1 MFNHARLIRL
11 ITAAVASCAVTW
23 ALAVG
28 ASAVPPIDVPADT
41 GTSSAP
47 AFKAVPGDIDKVP
60 SASTAPAY
68 QPAIGDRLKTP
79 DPAQVDRVLNTVG
92 HDGRLP
98 TSVPG
103 GGDDNGTLELAL
115 VIGGLLAAFGAMT
128 VSVTRTQ
135 RPTMGA

>member
-1 MFNHARLIRL
+1 MFDHARLVRL
-11 ITAAVASCAVTW
+11 ITAALASCAVTW

-28 ASAVPPIDVPADT
+28 AFAVPATDVPTDT
-41 GTSSAP
+41 GATAAP
-47 AFKAVPGDIDKVP
+47 AFKAVPGDVDKVP
-60 SASTAPAY
+60 SAATAPAY

-79 DPAQVDRVLNTVG
+79 DPVQVDRVLNTVG

-115 VIGGLLAAFGAMT
+115 AIVGLLAAFGAMT
-128 VSVTRTQ
+128 VLVTRAQ
-135 RPTMGA
+135 RPSLGA